1 MFSQWYQEF
10 TTLDFVIN
18 VLLKVDDG
26 YCGPNVWPFYLLS
39 HRRCKH
45 RGIIK
50 HTNRHGYKN
59 HIRSAGL
66 CNFTSLFFGHKDKI
80 EQEYTEKNNR
90 FKEVRH
96 WPPTYKLVSIPCWS
110 LSVFL
115 FCVWPYL
122 SKERKK
128 KKLHYLSCD
137 KYKTQVELATSTKPW
152 PLRPANR
159 LLLHWNKGGKK
170 KTFDAFCQ
178 DRFSH
183 WTPNAN
189 CS

>member
-1 MFSQWYQEF
+1 MFSQRYREF
-10 TTLDFVIN
+10 MMLDFVIN

-26 YCGPNVWPFYLLS
+26 DCGPNVWPFYLLS
-39 HRRCKH
+39 HRRCKQRH
-45 RGIIK
+45 YKTHEKTRVWKPHQKCRAVQFHIYFVWTQGQ
-50 HTNRHGYKN
+50 NRARIY
-59 HIRSAGL
+59 R
-66 CNFTSLFFGHKDKI
+66 
-80 EQEYTEKNNR
+80 KNNR

-115 FCVWPYL
+115 LCVWPYL

-128 KKLHYLSCD
+128 KLHYLSCH

-159 LLLHWNKGGKK
+159 LLLHRNKGGKK
-170 KTFDAFCQ
+170 TFHAFCQ